1 MIMEKRHR
9 CELCFRNFANGR
21 ALGGHM
27 RSHMI
32 KFYDDEARKNQEEE
46 EGGGEDYDDDD
57 FQSLYYF
64 SSPSPSP
71 SSSSEE
77 EELKPVPADRVFHDR
92 ERETELLSKKR
103 VRRTRSKRVLKPR
116 LSGSVSYFQVNN
128 KKSIKSETK
137 EEKAGRNSYE
147 QYSSLSSISD
157 TTPEEHVAHCLIM
170 LSRDKSWGRV
180 EVEFHEEGDDCSESS
195 GVATKVIKT
204 KVRGRYRCEECD
216 KLFKSYQALG
226 GHRASHKKI
235 RAGTAAIMGGGSKA
249 AAAEGK
255 LHECPFCHRVFSSGQ
270 ALGGH
275 KRSHFIGSRVN
286 FGNVGNASPVEQNS
300 RNSEV
305 LNIDLNL
312 PAPVDDGENS
322 QIAVSAVSDDAEFVH
337 PIKQW

>member
-1 MIMEKRHR
+1 MEKRHR
-9 CELCFRNFANGR
+9 CKLCFRNFANGR

-32 KFYDDEARKNQEEE
+32 KFYDDEARKNEEKEEE
-46 EGGGEDYDDDD
+46 NYDDG
-57 FQSLYYF
+57 FQSLNYF
-64 SSPSPSP
+64 SSTSPSPS

-77 EELKPVPADRVFHDR
+77 EELRPVQADLVFHVR
-92 ERETELLSKKR
+92 ERETELLWKKR
-103 VRRTRSKRVLKPR
+103 VRGMRSKRVSKPR
-116 LSGSVSYFQVNN
+116 LSGPVSYFPVNN
-128 KKSIKSETK
+128 KKLIKPETK

-170 LSRDKSWGRV
+170 LSRDKSWGRA

-195 GVATKVIKT
+195 GVAEKVIKT
-204 KVRGRYRCEECD
+204 KVRGGKYRCEECD

-235 RAGTAAIMGGGSKA
+235 RASAVENTGGGSKA

-255 LHECPFCHRVFSSGQ
+255 LHECPFCHRVFPSGQ

-275 KRSHFIGSRVN
+275 KRSHFLGSGVN
-286 FGNVGNASPVEQNS
+286 FGDVGNASPVEQNS

-305 LNIDLNL
+305 LIIDLNL
-312 PAPVDDGENS
+312 PAPFDDDEENS
-322 QIAVSAVSDDAEFVH
+322 QIAVSAEFFH
-337 PIKQW
+337 QIKQ